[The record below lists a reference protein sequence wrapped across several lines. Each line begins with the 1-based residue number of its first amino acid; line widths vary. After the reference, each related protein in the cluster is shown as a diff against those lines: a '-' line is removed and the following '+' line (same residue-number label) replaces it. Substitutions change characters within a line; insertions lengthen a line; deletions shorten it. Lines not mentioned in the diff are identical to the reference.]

1 MPAVAAP
8 RSLGNTATMRRTLAL
23 AALLAAITVSPQRAR
38 SQSGGIFDAEWA
50 KVQSRMASEQHSR
63 CDRQNPVRR
72 TECREGVRRDY
83 VRQGLVPGTDEY
95 VVRRY
100 GSLSVQELNQEIIR
114 LNRTY
119 GIARHV
125 HVGEPSGP
133 GEISH
138 EMIEYDINAI
148 RQLIR
153 ARGGLPR

>member
-1 MPAVAAP
+1 
-8 RSLGNTATMRRTLAL
+8 MRRTLAL
-23 AALLAAITVSPQRAR
+23 AAFLAAFSVSPQRAH
-38 SQSGGIFDAEWA
+38 SQAGGVFDAEWA

-63 CDRQNPVRR
+63 CDHRNPVRR
-72 TECREGVRRDY
+72 TECRAQVRRDY
-83 VRQGLVPGTDEY
+83 IRQGLVPGTDEF

-114 LNRTY
+114 LNRTH
-119 GIARHV
+119 GIARHI

-138 EMIEYDINAI
+138 EMIEYNINAI
-148 RQLIR
+148 RRLIR